1 MSDADLSGVWL
12 GIFNYPEDL
21 PATSFRATLTDTG
34 GRLGGTIEEIDAV
47 ILVGRHLTS
56 ALDGTRDGRAVR
68 FTKFYAPVSEDY
80 DVVEY
85 RGTVNAEGDEITG
98 HWQVHG
104 AWGGSFIMTR
114 PQAAPAQAEQSDAA
128 ER

>member
-21 PATSFRATLTDTG
+21 PATSFRATLADSG

-47 ILVGRHLTS
+47 VMVGRHLTS
-56 ALDGTRDGRAVR
+56 AVDGTRDGRAVR
-68 FTKFYAPVSEDY
+68 FTKFYAPASEEY

-85 RGTVNAEGDEITG
+85 RGTVNADGDEITG

-114 PQAAPAQAEQSDAA
+114 PQATPAQAEQSDAA

>member
-1 MSDADLSGVWL
+1 MNDANLSGVWL

-47 ILVGRHLTS
+47 VVVGRHLAS
-56 ALDGTRDGRAVR
+56 AVDGTRSGRAVR
-68 FTKFYAPVSEDY
+68 FTKFYAPVRDGY
-80 DVVEY
+80 DAVVYE
-85 RGTVNAEGDEITG
+85 GSVSAEGDEIVGT
-98 HWQVHG
+98 WQVPG

-114 PQAAPAQAEQSDAA
+114 PQAATAQVEHRDAA